1 VSQGDESGAGDV
13 IEQGADPGGSRR
25 PRFDASRW
33 LGFLGPDAG
42 GDGPRWRP
50 SRGAAVVAAVALV
63 AGLGAGY
70 AAGKG
75 TRGAALPPARLSP
88 AVVVTTPSAPPNPP
102 VDPGPPIEQ
111 FPESCSAQTGSELQ
125 VGVEVENDSA
135 TAVNLVGVKTTF
147 PASNGVLQEVSWV
160 WEPCGAISYGLYQST
175 VDLQPGAS
183 AWLSVTLKVNVPC
196 PEAYPVQFNVTYIR
210 AGTAGTTQLPGFPDL
225 GSVPYKDCAAQG
237 VTATGYSSASSST
250 AWSTTD
256 DRAVTVDHW

>member
-1 VSQGDESGAGDV
+1 VSLNGEPDADDIIERGD
-13 IEQGADPGGSRR
+13 GSRNAR
-25 PRFDASRW
+25 QPGLETPRW
-33 LGFLGPDAG
+33 LGFLGPASG
-42 GDGPRWRP
+42 VERP
-50 SRGAAVVAAVALV
+50 GQRLSRGAAVLAAVALL

-75 TRGAALPPARLSP
+75 SRGAAPTPARTSP
-88 AVVVTTPSAPPNPP
+88 AIVVTTPSAPANPLAD
-102 VDPGPPIEQ
+102 VGPPIEQ

-147 PASNGVLQEVSWV
+147 PASNGVLREVSWM

-196 PEAYPVQFNVTYIR
+196 PEPYPVQFSVTYIR
-210 AGTAGTTQLPGFPDL
+210 GGTAGTAQLPGFPDL
-225 GSVPYKDCAAQG
+225 GSVPYNDCAAQG
-237 VTATGYSSASSST
+237 VTATGYSSA
-250 AWSTTD
+250 WSTTD

>member
-1 VSQGDESGAGDV
+1 VSVDDEYGTGDF
-13 IEQGADPGGSRR
+13 IEQGAGPGGSQR
-25 PRFDASRW
+25 PRFDATRW
-33 LGFLGPDAG
+33 LGFLGPDFG
-42 GDGPRWRP
+42 GDRWRRRP
-50 SRGAAVVAAVALV
+50 SRGAAVLAAVTLL

-75 TRGAALPPARLSP
+75 ARGAAPAPARLSP
-88 AVVVTTPSAPPNPP
+88 AIVVTTPSAPSNPFAE
-102 VDPGPPIEQ
+102 VDPPIEQ

-147 PASNGVLQEVSWV
+147 PESNGVLREVSWM

-175 VDLQPGAS
+175 VDLEPGAS

-196 PEAYPVQFNVTYIR
+196 PEPYPVQFSVTYIR
-210 AGTAGTTQLPGFPDL
+210 GGTAGTAQLPGFPDL
-225 GSVPYKDCAAQG
+225 GSVPYNHCAAQG
-237 VTATGYSSASSST
+237 VTATGYSS